1 MASTPCSTTLMT
13 RGRMARTS
21 ESESQRSAKT
31 SSSRTESCVASPTCV
46 DAERTARIYEQIE
59 RGTMRKLARRI
70 GLSLVC
76 AVGLLCARPAGAQT
90 VDDALRA
97 DIEKL
102 MQVTGAAQIGSQMAS
117 AVAGQVLTSLKQAQ
131 PDLPDRALTIAREV
145 LDKEFANLFSGP
157 QNILQ
162 ELVPVYAKY
171 FTQDDIRGMLAF

>member
-1 MASTPCSTTLMT
+1 
-13 RGRMARTS
+13 
-21 ESESQRSAKT
+21 
-31 SSSRTESCVASPTCV
+31 
-46 DAERTARIYEQIE
+46 
-59 RGTMRKLARRI
+59 MRKLAGRI

-90 VDDALRA
+90 ADDSLRA

-117 AVAGQVLTSLKQAQ
+117 AVAGQVLASLKQAQ
-131 PDLPDRALTIAREV
+131 PDLPDRALAIAREV

-171 FTQDDIRGMLAF
+171 FTQDDIRGMLAFYESPVGKKMIQTMPAVVQDSMAVGQRWGQAVMPRVIAALQQRLRAEGFIK

>member
-1 MASTPCSTTLMT
+1 
-13 RGRMARTS
+13 
-21 ESESQRSAKT
+21 
-31 SSSRTESCVASPTCV
+31 
-46 DAERTARIYEQIE
+46 
-59 RGTMRKLARRI
+59 MRKRTGRI

-76 AVGLLCARPAGAQT
+76 AVGLLCARPARAQT

-171 FTQDDIRGMLAF
+171 FTQDDIRGMLAFYESPVGKKMIQTMPAVVQDSMAVGQRWGQTVMPRVIATLQQRLRAEGFIK